1 MRLLYFDF
9 AGRGAA
15 IRDALRLG
23 NVPFEDVR
31 ISYPDFCAR
40 RAAGEL
46 PWDTLPVV
54 ELPDG
59 TVLGQSNAILRWA
72 GALAGL
78 TPPNPGDALRVDDL
92 LDNIEDYGAR
102 VSMSIRVVD
111 DELRAQLRAELAQR
125 WLPEWFALLERRL
138 AAAGHGW
145 LVGAALSIAD
155 LKALHLIDK
164 LINGS
169 LSGLHTDA
177 LAAFPTLSAWHAR
190 VHALRIHRN
199 LA

>member
-1 MRLLYFDF
+1 MRLIYFDF
-9 AGRGAA
+9 PGRGAA

-23 NVPFEDVR
+23 GIAFEDVR

-54 ELPDG
+54 ELSDG
-59 TVLGQSNAILRWA
+59 TRLGQSNAILRWA

-78 TPPNPGDALRVDDL
+78 TPPNPSDALRVDDL

-102 VSMSIRVVD
+102 VSVSIRVVS
-111 DELRAQLRAELAQR
+111 DEVRAQLRAELAQR

-138 AAAGHGW
+138 AAAGQGW
-145 LVGAALSIAD
+145 LAGAALSVAD
-155 LKALHLIDK
+155 LKAMHLIDK

-169 LSGLHTDA
+169 LSGLQPDA
-177 LAAFPTLSAWHAR
+177 LAAFPTLSAWHLR
-190 VHALRIHRN
+190 VHALRVQRH
-199 LA
+199 LE